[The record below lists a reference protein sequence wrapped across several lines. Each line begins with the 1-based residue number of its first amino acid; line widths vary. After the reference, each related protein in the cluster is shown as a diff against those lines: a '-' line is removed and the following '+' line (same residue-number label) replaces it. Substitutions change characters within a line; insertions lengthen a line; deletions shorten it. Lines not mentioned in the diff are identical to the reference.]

1 MDLVKIYL
9 DYESRRKSFLV
20 TLVLT
25 FLFGPLG
32 LFYVSWVVALVM
44 IFVAGL
50 AVVSAIEAIASLDY
64 QAMLMW
70 SIVGP
75 LVYWASI
82 VVGLLICESHNKDLL
97 KELLLYSQDKVETQ
111 PEHNEVKEDIDRY
124 TENDGFPTAIMI
136 MVLLAWLAA
145 GLIIIAIVAWRNTF

>member
-1 MDLVKIYL
+1 MDLAKIYL
-9 DYESRRKSFLV
+9 DYESRKKSFLV

-32 LFYVSWVVALVM
+32 LFYVSWVAALVM
-44 IFVAGL
+44 IFIAGL
-50 AVVSAIEAIASLDY
+50 AVASVIGAIASLDY
-64 QAMLMW
+64 QAMLIW

-97 KELLLYSQDKVETQ
+97 KKLLLYDQDWVVEAQ
-111 PEHNEVKEDIDRY
+111 PKCNETKEDIDRHV
-124 TENDGFPTAIMI
+124 ESDGFPTAMTI
-136 MVLLAWLAA
+136 LLVTLAI

>member
-1 MDLVKIYL
+1 MDLAKIYL
-9 DYESRRKSFLV
+9 NYESRRKSFLV

-32 LFYVSWVVALVM
+32 LFYVSWVAALVM
-44 IFVAGL
+44 IFIAGL
-50 AVVSAIEAIASLDY
+50 TVASAIEAIASLDY

-82 VVGLLICESHNKDLL
+82 VIGLLICESRNKDLL
-97 KELLLYSQDKVETQ
+97 KELLLYSQDKVEAR
-111 PEHNEVKEDIDRY
+111 PERNEVEEDMTYY
-124 TENDGFPTAIMI
+124 TERDGFPIAATI
-136 MVLLAWLAA
+136 LLVCLAA
-145 GLIIIAIVAWRNTF
+145 GLIVIAVVAWRNTF